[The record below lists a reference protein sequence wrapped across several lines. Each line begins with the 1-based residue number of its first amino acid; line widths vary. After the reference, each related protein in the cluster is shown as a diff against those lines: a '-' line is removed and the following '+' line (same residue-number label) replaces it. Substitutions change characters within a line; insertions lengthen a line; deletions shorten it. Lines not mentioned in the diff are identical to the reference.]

1 MQFSITDA
9 YPIKYEKLIRKR
21 WNVPNVFVKKI
32 YLSIVLVNVN
42 KKDIDVVY
50 FLFVIWLY
58 SMKLGNLKMV
68 QYIIKT

>member
-58 SMKLGNLKMV
+58 
-68 QYIIKT
+68 

>member
-1 MQFSITDA
+1 MQFSITNA

>member
-58 SMKLGNLKMV
+58 SMKSGDLKMV